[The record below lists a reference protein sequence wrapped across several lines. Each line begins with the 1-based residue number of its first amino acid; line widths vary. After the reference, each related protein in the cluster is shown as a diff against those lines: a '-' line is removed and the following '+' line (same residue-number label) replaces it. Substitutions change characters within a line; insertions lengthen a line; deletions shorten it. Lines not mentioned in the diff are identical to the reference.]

1 MRTAGTKS
9 FDLKFLYFN
18 HKNQRWQAEC
28 RIGETTAILCGAAGM
43 AGWVVKGS
51 PEVEVPQELCK
62 HLSRITREALEEYQ
76 PLKEY
81 KQAVGK
87 YPTGKIQ

>member
-1 MRTAGTKS
+1 MRAAGTKS

-28 RIGETTAILCGAAGM
+28 RIGEVAAVLCCIAGLER
-43 AGWVVKGS
+43 WFVKGK
-51 PEVEVPQELCK
+51 PEVEVPRELCE

-76 PLKEY
+76 SLKEY
-81 KQAVGK
+81 KQAVGQ
-87 YPTGKIQ
+87 YPKERIQ